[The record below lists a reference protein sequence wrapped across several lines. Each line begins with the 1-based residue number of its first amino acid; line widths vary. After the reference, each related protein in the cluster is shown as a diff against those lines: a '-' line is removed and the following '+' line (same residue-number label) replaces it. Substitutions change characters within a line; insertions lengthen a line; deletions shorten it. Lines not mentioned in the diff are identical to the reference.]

1 MRDSRIGNEENE
13 GERPSPVLA
22 EDVSLLLLVKA
33 IGTALRILI
42 TVDEAVAKNDDLRE
56 AWGMFKDVAMDHS
69 EENSAVSSLLCFM
82 DSNIPSLTRTHILN
96 CIQIY
101 STI

>member
-13 GERPSPVLA
+13 GEWPSLALA

-33 IGTALRILI
+33 IGTALQILI

-56 AWGMFKDVAMDHS
+56 AWGMFKDVAMDHC